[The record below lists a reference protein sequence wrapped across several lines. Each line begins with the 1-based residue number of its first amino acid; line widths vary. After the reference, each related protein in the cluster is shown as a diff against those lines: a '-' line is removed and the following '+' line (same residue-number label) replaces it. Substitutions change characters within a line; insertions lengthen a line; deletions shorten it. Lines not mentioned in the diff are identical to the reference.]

1 MTDKVALWQGCVMA
15 CAGAVQTLSLL
26 PLADLIAAGER
37 SQSMGPLINP
47 TVWRDKN
54 VALAQDLELL
64 KAAQAF
70 VATVQAAVDKAERRG
85 ELKVARS

>member
-1 MTDKVALWQGCVMA
+1 MTDKIALWQSTVMA

-26 PLADLIAAGER
+26 PLVELIAAGER
-37 SQSMGPLINP
+37 SQAMGPLINP

-64 KAAQAF
+64 KAAQTF
-70 VATVQAAVDKAERRG
+70 VATVQASVAKAEERG
-85 ELKVARS
+85 ELRRKA